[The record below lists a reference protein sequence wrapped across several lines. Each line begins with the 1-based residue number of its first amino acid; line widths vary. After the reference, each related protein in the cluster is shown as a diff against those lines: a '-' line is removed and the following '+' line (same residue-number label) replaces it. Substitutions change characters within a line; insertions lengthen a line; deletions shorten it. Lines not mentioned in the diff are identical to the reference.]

1 MTLELGNSSPVL
13 VAADAD
19 LSWAAS
25 RCALGA
31 FAFAGQACISV
42 QRVYCTGRLFDEFVH
57 LMIQAAQKLQLG
69 DPILE
74 STDIGPMISVEDA
87 CRIEKL
93 IHQEMAQGAQRLM
106 GGDRNGSCFPATVVT
121 GVSNASPLVQKE
133 AFAPVVVVVPCKNF
147 DDCIEHANQT
157 EFGLQVGIFTRDID
171 RILSSIPQLD
181 FGGVV
186 INDMPGFRA
195 DHMPYGGVKQSGIG
209 REGVRFAMEEMTS
222 IQTVAIRRMESPPD
236 HG

>member
-93 IHQEMAQGAQRLM
+93 IHQEMAQGAR
-106 GGDRNGSCFPATVVT
+106 GSWVVT
-121 GVSNASPLVQKE
+121 ETEV
-133 AFAPVVVVVPCKNF
+133 AF
-147 DDCIEHANQT
+147 Q
-157 EFGLQVGIFTRDID
+157 
-171 RILSSIPQLD
+171 
-181 FGGVV
+181 
-186 INDMPGFRA
+186 
-195 DHMPYGGVKQSGIG
+195 
-209 REGVRFAMEEMTS
+209 
-222 IQTVAIRRMESPPD
+222 RRS
-236 HG
+236 